1 MAHIFVLY
9 SLKAGVSREDFEY
22 WLKTS
27 NSTALRSIKRLKEFT
42 VFRVEKRVMAQEQA
56 SVDYIDL
63 FEIPDISGFINEDLR
78 GDISRKDMEEFGGF
92 ADKPE
97 YLLATAVTSN
107 QLIS

>member
-9 SLKAGVSREDFEY
+9 RLKAGVSREDFES

-78 GDISRKDMEEFGGF
+78 GDISRKDMKEFGGF

-97 YLLATAVTSN
+97 YLLATAVSSN
-107 QLIS
+107 KLIS

>member
-9 SLKAGVSREDFEY
+9 RLKAGVSREDFES
-22 WLKTS
+22 WLKGS

-42 VFRVEKRVMAQEQA
+42 VFRVEKRVMAEEQA
-56 SVDYIDL
+56 SVEYIDL
-63 FEIPDISGFINEDLR
+63 FEIPDISGFINEDLP

-107 QLIS
+107 KLIS